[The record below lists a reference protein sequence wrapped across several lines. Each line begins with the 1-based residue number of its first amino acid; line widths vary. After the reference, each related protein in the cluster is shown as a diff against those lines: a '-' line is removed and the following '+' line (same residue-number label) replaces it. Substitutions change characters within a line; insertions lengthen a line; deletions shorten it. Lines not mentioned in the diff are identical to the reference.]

1 MTRAVEGTAPP
12 VPPPHPP
19 TAHALRVAL
28 AATACLVVVELGRLQ
43 HGNLAVWTTHMV
55 MSQYSFSIF
64 QKGVERIVGRGLG
77 ILAGL
82 VLATL
87 FLDAPGLSLFVEAI
101 LLLGFAYVYFAG
113 RLAYTFLNA
122 GLYLAAIVEIA
133 HAEPESVWSSARTMF
148 IAIVVGVVIA
158 DLVSWF
164 TGAERDLHIQP
175 GGEPL
180 LPVRGVWLS
189 RALMLVVTTLLTQ
202 LAARWLGLPAEQA
215 LVSVLLLTV
224 TPGIHELLEKSGL
237 RIAGALAGAAWA
249 TGSFFFLNWVPHFLL
264 LLVLLFFGMFVAS
277 YLTRTGGSHSY
288 FGLQMG
294 LVLPLVLV
302 VPAQEFGDLTSARLR
317 LEGVAAALV
326 CSVLVGVFWPRFS
339 DVPAGGAGKASA
351 AS

>member
-1 MTRAVEGTAPP
+1 V
-12 VPPPHPP
+12 
-19 TAHALRVAL
+19 
-28 AATACLVVVELGRLQ
+28 CLVVVELGRLQ

-55 MSQYSFSIF
+55 MSQYTFTIF

-82 VLATL
+82 VLVTL
-87 FLDAPGLSLFVEAI
+87 FPDAPGFSLFLEAL
-101 LLLGFAYVYFAG
+101 LLLGFAYIYFAG

-133 HAEPESVWSSARTMF
+133 HVEPGSVWSSARAMF
-148 IAIVVGVVIA
+148 IAIVVGVLVA
-158 DLVSWF
+158 DVVSWL

-180 LPVRGVWLS
+180 LPVRGIWLS
-189 RALMLVVTTLLTQ
+189 RALMLVITTLLAQ
-202 LAARWLGLPAEQA
+202 LATRWLGLPAEQA

-224 TPGIHELLEKSGL
+224 APGIQALLQKSGL

-249 TGSFFFLNWVPHFLL
+249 LGSFFLLNWLPHFPLL
-264 LLVLLFFGMFVAS
+264 LLLLFFGMFVAS
-277 YLTRTGGSHSY
+277 YLTRTRGSRSY

-302 VPAQEFGDLTSARLR
+302 VPAQEFGDLYAARLR
-317 LEGVAAALV
+317 LEGVAAAV
-326 CSVLVGVFWPRFS
+326 ISSVLVGAFWPGFSEAPPPSPRFTGNT
-339 DVPAGGAGKASA
+339 AGR
-351 AS
+351 